1 MTTSEPMT
9 ILMCDVENVAINEIK
24 QGASR
29 KAVALTLAF
38 GVRQGDDLNWPRINE
53 AILARWSPSGREFI
67 LTRMWNLVEG
77 KIQP

>member
-1 MTTSEPMT
+1 MSELMT
-9 ILMCDVENVAINEIK
+9 ITMCDVENVALNEIK

-38 GVRQGDDLNWPRINE
+38 GVRQGDQLDWAKINK
-53 AILARWSPSGREFI
+53 AILDRWSPSGREFI

-77 KIQP
+77 RIQP